1 MQGVPIFGRQVF
13 PVGPLPRHG
22 ICRPLPEARGNGIER
37 IVEVRPAWRLIDARR
52 RAEGPRFAFPP
63 AHWHLRLLNLF
74 PRHALKVI
82 IAGVEF
88 PHMIKAEPL
97 PVTRPIAARAAPTG
111 GRRTKFAQFRAAGC
125 STGLTVAKDPTMK
138 TIARTGIP
146 IAHSHRHSLTIVT
159 RITSPCRQ
167 SC

>member
-1 MQGVPIFGRQVF
+1 MFS
-13 PVGPLPRHG
+13 VGPLPRHG
-22 ICRPLPEARGNGIER
+22 IRRPLPEARGNGIKR
-37 IVEVRPAWRLIDARR
+37 IVEVGPAGRLIDARS

-63 AHWHLRLLNLF
+63 AHRHLRLLNLF
-74 PRHALKVI
+74 PRHALKVV

-97 PVTRPIAARAAPTG
+97 PVTRPIAACAASTG
-111 GRRTKFAQFRAAGC
+111 GRCAKLTGFGAAGC
-125 STGLTVAKDPTMK
+125 GTGLTVAKDPTMK
-138 TIARTGIP
+138 TIARAALP
-146 IAHSHRHSLTIVT
+146 LAHGHRHSLTIVT